1 MAALEQWRLRETME
15 LITGGVHGNR
25 AMHEWRVAALCGVV
39 LMVLCHHA
47 QRRTIGQKLQVLY
60 LIKQIAVFDF
70 LCGASFPIGWLSAYV
85 LRPKGA

>member
-15 LITGGVHGNR
+15 NTSSSQVKSMEIARCTS
-25 AMHEWRVAALCGVV
+25 ALCGVV

-70 LCGASFPIGWLSAYV
+70 
-85 LRPKGA
+85 